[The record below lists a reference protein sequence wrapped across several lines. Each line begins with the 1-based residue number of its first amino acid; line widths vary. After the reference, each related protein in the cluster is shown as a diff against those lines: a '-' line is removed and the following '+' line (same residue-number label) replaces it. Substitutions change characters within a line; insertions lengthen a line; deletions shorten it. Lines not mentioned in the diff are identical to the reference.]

1 MFMKFGV
8 TLVSLLGLAAP
19 AYAAMI
25 DGSQRLICS
34 SIRTAECSLS
44 DDCTVGLASDINVP
58 QFFYIDLPNKR
69 VEATRPDGS
78 ELNTAFTMT
87 ANDGAP
93 IVLQGAENGRGW
105 SATIDRETGFL
116 VVAVSG
122 ENTAFAVFGACTQ
135 AG

>member
-1 MFMKFGV
+1 MFMRIGI
-8 TLVSLLGLAAP
+8 TLVSLFGLAVP
-19 AYAAMI
+19 AYAATI
-25 DGSQRLICS
+25 DPSQRLICS
-34 SIRTAECSLS
+34 SIRTAECGLS
-44 DDCTVGLASDINVP
+44 GDCTVGLGSDINVP
-58 QFFYIDLPNKR
+58 QFFFVDLANKK

-78 ELNTAFTMT
+78 DLNSSFTMT
-87 ANDGAP
+87 AADGQP

-105 SATIDRETGFL
+105 SATIDHKSGGL